1 MNMKQ
6 LETFYWVE
14 RLGSFSAVAERVHAT
29 QSTISMRIQELEQS
43 LGVKLFDRSHRF
55 ARLTPKGKEL
65 LPYVRQLV
73 EITGEIQQRI
83 TPSDALAG
91 VIKVGVVEIIASA
104 WLPSFIRT
112 LQDRCP
118 KVSLELEIALSFDLI
133 EKLRNGSLDV
143 IFSAGKP
150 PGDNFVCEPLG
161 EIALEWMASPSL
173 GIPDGVISAS
183 ELRAW
188 PFVTLNRK
196 SIHHARIAA
205 WMKQNDLRPRRVI
218 ECNSMTVAAT
228 LVMAGVGVTLL
239 PPATYRREL
248 DEGVLRILR
257 TPLAMPPVEVFA
269 MYAEDEFQPL
279 APLVTRFA
287 VEVSRGVPA
296 GDAVSAL
303 LDPAARRKAPLPR
316 PRRQRKPRKGD

>member
-1 MNMKQ
+1 MNIKQ

-14 RLGSFSAVAERVHAT
+14 RLGSFSAVAERMHAT

-43 LGVKLFDRSHRF
+43 LGVKLFDRSHRQ

-83 TPSDALAG
+83 TPSDMLAG
-91 VIKVGVVEIIASA
+91 VIKVGVVEIIAST
-104 WLPSFIRT
+104 WLPKFIREV
-112 LQDRCP
+112 QVRYP
-118 KVSLELEIALSFDLI
+118 KVSLELEIALSYDLI

-143 IFSAGKP
+143 IFSAGTP
-150 PGDNFVCEPLG
+150 PVGNYVSEPLG
-161 EIALEWMASPSL
+161 TMQLEWMASPLL
-173 GIPDGVISAS
+173 GIPEGETSARN
-183 ELRAW
+183 LREW
-188 PFVTLNRK
+188 PFVTLNRN

-205 WMKQNDLRPRRVI
+205 WMRENELRPRRVI

-248 DEGVLRILR
+248 DEGVLQILR
-257 TPLAMPPVEVFA
+257 TPLGMPPIKVFA

-287 VEVSRGVPA
+287 VEVASQ
-296 GDAVSAL
+296 
-303 LDPAARRKAPLPR
+303 LD
-316 PRRQRKPRKGD
+316 

>member
-1 MNMKQ
+1 VNMKQ

-14 RLGSFSAVAERVHAT
+14 RLGNFTAVAERMHAT

-43 LGVKLFDRSHRF
+43 LGVKLFDRSHRL

-73 EITGEIQQRI
+73 EITGEIQQRVA
-83 TPSDALAG
+83 PGDSLSG
-91 VIKVGVVEIIASA
+91 VIKVGVIEIVASK
-104 WLPSFIRT
+104 WLPRFIRE
-112 LQDRCP
+112 LQERYP

-150 PGDNFVCEPLG
+150 PVGSYVCEALG
-161 EIALEWMASPSL
+161 AIELEWMASPSL
-173 GIPDGVISAS
+173 DIPDGPVSAK

-188 PFVTLNRK
+188 PFVTLNRQ
-196 SIHHARIAA
+196 SIHHARIAS

-239 PPATYRREL
+239 PPSIYRREL

-257 TPLAMPPVEVFA
+257 TPKGMPPVELFA
-269 MYAEDEFQPL
+269 MYADDEFQPL

-287 VEVSRGVPA
+287 VEVA
-296 GDAVSAL
+296 GR
-303 LDPAARRKAPLPR
+303 LD
-316 PRRQRKPRKGD
+316 

>member
-1 MNMKQ
+1 MKQ

-14 RLGSFSAVAERVHAT
+14 RLGSFSAVAERMHAT

-43 LGVKLFDRSHRF
+43 LGVKLFDRSHRL

-65 LPYVRQLV
+65 LPYVRQIV

-83 TPSDALAG
+83 TPSDALSG
-91 VIKVGVVEIIASA
+91 VIKVGVVEIVASA
-104 WLPSFIRT
+104 WLPKFIREV
-112 LQDRCP
+112 QERYP
-118 KVSLELEIALSFDLI
+118 KVSLELEIALSYDLI

-150 PGDNFVCEPLG
+150 PVGNYVCEPLG
-161 EIALEWMASPSL
+161 AMRLEWMASPSL
-173 GIPDGVISAS
+173 GIPDEVISARD
-183 ELRAW
+183 LREW
-188 PFVTLNRK
+188 PFVTLNRN

-205 WMKQNDLRPRRVI
+205 WMKQNELRPRRVI

-228 LVMAGVGVTLL
+228 LVIAGVGVTLL

-257 TPLAMPPVEVFA
+257 TPVGMPPVEVFA

-287 VEVSRGVPA
+287 VEVA
-296 GDAVSAL
+296 GRL
-303 LDPAARRKAPLPR
+303 E
-316 PRRQRKPRKGD
+316 

>member
-14 RLGSFSAVAERVHAT
+14 RLGSFSAVAERLHAT

-43 LGVKLFDRSHRF
+43 LGVKLFDRSHRL

-83 TPSDALAG
+83 TPSDQLSG

-104 WLPSFIRT
+104 WLPSFIREV
-112 LQDRCP
+112 QERYP

-133 EKLRNGSLDV
+133 EKLRSGSLDV

-150 PGDNFVCEPLG
+150 PAGNFVSEALG
-161 EIALEWMASPSL
+161 AMQLEWMASPTL
-173 GIPDGVISAS
+173 GIPDDLVSPAD
-183 ELRAW
+183 LRQW
-188 PFVTLNRK
+188 PFVTLNRN

-205 WMKQNDLRPRRVI
+205 WMKQNELKPRRVI

-228 LVMAGVGVTLL
+228 LVIAGVGVTLL
-239 PPATYRREL
+239 PPAIYQREL
-248 DEGVLRILR
+248 DEGVLRILK
-257 TPLAMPPVEVFA
+257 TPLAMPPMEVFA
-269 MYAEDEFQPL
+269 MYAEENFQPL
-279 APLVTRFA
+279 APVITQLA
-287 VEVSRGVPA
+287 VEV
-296 GDAVSAL
+296 
-303 LDPAARRKAPLPR
+303 AARS
-316 PRRQRKPRKGD
+316 G

>member
-14 RLGSFSAVAERVHAT
+14 RLGSFSAVAERMHAT

-43 LGVKLFDRSHRF
+43 LGVKLFDRSHRL

-83 TPSDALAG
+83 TPSDALSG

-104 WLPSFIRT
+104 WLPNFIREV
-112 LQDRCP
+112 QERYP
-118 KVSLELEIALSFDLI
+118 KVSLELEIALSYDLI

-150 PGDNFVCEPLG
+150 PVGNYVCEPLG
-161 EIALEWMASPSL
+161 SMQLEWMASPTL
-173 GIPDGVISAS
+173 GIPDAVISAQS
-183 ELRAW
+183 LREW
-188 PFVTLNRK
+188 PFVTLNRN

-205 WMKQNDLRPRRVI
+205 WMKQNELRPRRVI

-248 DEGVLRILR
+248 DEGVLRIVR
-257 TPLAMPPVEVFA
+257 TPLGMPPVEVFA
-269 MYAEDEFQPL
+269 MYGEDEFQPL

-287 VEVSRGVPA
+287 VEVA
-296 GDAVSAL
+296 GRLA
-303 LDPAARRKAPLPR
+303 
-316 PRRQRKPRKGD
+316 

>member
-14 RLGSFSAVAERVHAT
+14 RLGSFSAVAERLHAT

-43 LGVKLFDRSHRF
+43 LGVKLFDRSHRL

-73 EITGEIQQRI
+73 EITGEIQQRV
-83 TPSDALAG
+83 TPSDKLSG

-104 WLPSFIRT
+104 WLPAFIREV
-112 LQDRCP
+112 QERYP

-133 EKLRNGSLDV
+133 EKLRSGSLDV

-150 PGDNFVCEPLG
+150 PGGNYASAALG
-161 EIALEWMASPSL
+161 AIELEWMASPAL
-173 GIPDGVISAS
+173 GIPEEVIGARD
-183 ELRAW
+183 LREW
-188 PFVTLNRK
+188 PFITLNRN
-196 SIHHARIAA
+196 SIHHARIAS
-205 WMKQNDLRPRRVI
+205 WMKQNELKPRRVI

-239 PPATYRREL
+239 PPANYRREL
-248 DEGVLRILR
+248 AEGVLRILR
-257 TPLAMPPVEVFA
+257 TPTPMPPMDVFA
-269 MYAEDEFQPL
+269 MYAEEDFQPL
-279 APLVTRFA
+279 APVITRLA
-287 VEVSRGVPA
+287 VEVA
-296 GDAVSAL
+296 G
-303 LDPAARRKAPLPR
+303 
-316 PRRQRKPRKGD
+316 RQG

>member
-14 RLGSFSAVAERVHAT
+14 RLGSFSAVAERMHAT

-43 LGVKLFDRSHRF
+43 LGVKLFDRSHRQ

-83 TPSDALAG
+83 TPSDTLAG
-91 VIKVGVVEIIASA
+91 VIKVGVIEIIAST
-104 WLPSFIRT
+104 WLPKFIREV
-112 LQDRCP
+112 QERYP
-118 KVSLELEIALSFDLI
+118 KVSLELEIALSYDLI
-133 EKLRNGSLDV
+133 EKLRNGNLDV
-143 IFSAGKP
+143 IFSAGRP
-150 PGDNFVCEPLG
+150 PVGNYVCEPLG
-161 EIALEWMASPSL
+161 SMHLEWMASPSL
-173 GIPDGVISAS
+173 GIPEGVTSARD
-183 ELRAW
+183 LREW
-188 PFVTLNRK
+188 PFVTLNRN
-196 SIHHARIAA
+196 SVHHARIAA
-205 WMKQNDLRPRRVI
+205 WMKQNELRPRRVI

-248 DEGVLRILR
+248 AEGVLRVLR
-257 TPLAMPPVEVFA
+257 TPQGMPPIEVFA
-269 MYAEDEFQPL
+269 MYSDDEFQPL

-287 VEVSRGVPA
+287 VEVA
-296 GDAVSAL
+296 G
-303 LDPAARRKAPLPR
+303 RHE
-316 PRRQRKPRKGD
+316 